1 MTEPGALTA
10 ALNWYRAIPFQDM
23 RRSTDKITV
32 PTMLVW
38 SDGDVPIVQQS
49 VEHCGRYVNGEYRFE
64 TLHGVGHFMLEQK
77 PDAVADLLL
86 DWISAH
92 PVCA

>member
-1 MTEPGALTA
+1 
-10 ALNWYRAIPFQDM
+10 
-23 RRSTDKITV
+23 
-32 PTMLVW
+32 MLVW
-38 SDGDVPIVQQS
+38 SDGDVPIVQQG
-49 VEHCGRYVNGEYRFE
+49 VEHCGRYVSGEYRFE

-92 PVCA
+92 PVSA